1 MLAACDSGLSQV
13 RPGEEMSGL
22 ATALLAVGAST
33 VVAPLL
39 PLPDEVSETLAHRW
53 HQLVSSGNT
62 PAAAL
67 EAVRAQSGGPAA
79 GLTCL
84 GYGG

>member
-1 MLAACDSGLSQV
+1 MLTACDSGLSRV
-13 RPGEEMSGL
+13 RPGEEMAGL

-39 PLPDEVSETLAHRW
+39 PLPDETGEVLARRW

-67 EAVRAQSGGPAA
+67 EAVRAQSGGSAA
-79 GLTCL
+79 GLACL